1 MPRTELPESLYN
13 RPMGADATL
22 LAAIST
28 LAASSQ
34 AHDVPRRL
42 LEACLLHTPGR
53 RGAARV
59 TMLGRSTPNIAL
71 DSMSITDFTGLHG
84 QVKLYAAPGRPLV
97 AGNGS
102 SFMRALPRSS
112 TIGSLLY
119 AEHTSDSCRVEV
131 LLLSETDGDALEHGD
146 LDVVEPLL
154 SIAAVTAA
162 NISYVGRSRRYAQ
175 WMHAIEDT
183 AVVLL
188 RGVAPR
194 AVLDGVLDE
203 VARHALSTS
212 GATLAGVAT
221 PDDEGDGLMFR
232 VAVGRRRDFLTGLTF
247 PEDHSLCGDVMR
259 KVRPVSVVD
268 ATHDPRTY
276 PPVVSELDLGP
287 TAVGPLT
294 LQNRVVGVLFVGNLH
309 GDGSLDQTRALE
321 AVAIDD
327 LDGLVRSTT
336 GTTSVSTQLQSR
348 LRKLQATTDGW
359 ARFAT
364 LDDRQLVMLE
374 LVAEGLTNAEI
385 GERLNLAEKTVRN
398 AVSTLLAKLG
408 VTNRVEAAVMIAR
421 HAERFGRLRS

>member
-1 MPRTELPESLYN
+1 MPPTDLSEPSYT
-13 RPMGADATL
+13 RPMGADANV

-53 RGAARV
+53 RGAARI
-59 TMLGRSTPNIAL
+59 TMLGAGGPNIAL
-71 DSMSITDFTGLHG
+71 DSMSIADFTAVHT
-84 QVKLYAAPGRPLV
+84 QVKQCAAPGRPLV
-97 AGNGS
+97 GGPGS
-102 SFMRALPRSS
+102 LVVRGLPRNLLV
-112 TIGSLLY
+112 GSLLY
-119 AEHTSDSCRVEV
+119 AEHAVSNCRVEV
-131 LLLSETDGDALEHGD
+131 LLLGEHDDDPLSYAD

-162 NISYVGRSRRYAQ
+162 NIAYIGRSRRYAQ
-175 WMHAIEDT
+175 WMNAIEDT

-203 VARHALSTS
+203 VARHALSAS
-212 GATLAGVAT
+212 GATVAGVAT
-221 PDDEGDGLMFR
+221 PDDEGESMMFR
-232 VAVGRRRDFLTGLTF
+232 VAVGRRREFLSGLTF

-294 LQNRVVGVLFVGNLH
+294 LQNRVVGVVFVGNLH
-309 GDGSLDQTRALE
+309 GDGLLDHTRALE

-327 LDGLVRSTT
+327 LDGLVRATT
-336 GTTSVSTQLQSR
+336 GTESVSTQLQAR

-359 ARFAT
+359 ARFAS
-364 LDDRQLVMLE
+364 LDERQLVMLE

-398 AVSTLLAKLG
+398 AVSALLAKLG
-408 VTNRVEAAVMIAR
+408 VANRVEAAVMIAR